1 MKKSL
6 ILILIMVIVAIV
18 IFVLN
23 YKEYQMNQVDLKKF
37 NLTYEEFNKQNL
49 NGLDITT
56 VMNKAT
62 SNNEKYQI
70 PKDDNGLY
78 VLDDEYSIE
87 IYVTMI
93 INGET
98 YRMESFSSNE
108 MKSNFIRLFGEIG
121 FKCTNVTYHQK
132 TGRVATM
139 TFAATEY

>member
-6 ILILIMVIVAIV
+6 ILILIIAVVAIV

-37 NLTYEEFNKQNL
+37 NLSYEEYNKENL

-56 VMNKAT
+56 IMNKAT

-70 PKDDNGLY
+70 PKDENGLY

-93 INGET
+93 INEET
-98 YRMESFSSNE
+98 YRMERFSNKE
-108 MKSNFIRLFGEIG
+108 TKSSFIRLFGEIP
-121 FKCTNVTYHQK
+121 FKCTNISYHQK
-132 TGRVATM
+132 TGRVASM
-139 TFAATEY
+139 TFEATEY